1 MNEPDPDYWHLQNRK
16 IFQPVFRK
24 KPNKIDSESSK
35 VMNNELPETKV
46 KELLDHAFENTKS
59 SEKNSEFHK
68 NNSHQNDIRH
78 SIPPTTPLNPII
90 SAKVSGVDSQPKKK
104 RKKNPKKEVVKKPIK
119 KKKKKTSIF
128 DNY

>member
-1 MNEPDPDYWHLQNRK
+1 MYERTRSRLYGSGKHLQNRK

-68 NNSHQNDIRH
+68 N
-78 SIPPTTPLNPII
+78 
-90 SAKVSGVDSQPKKK
+90 VC
-104 RKKNPKKEVVKKPIK
+104 
-119 KKKKKTSIF
+119 
-128 DNY
+128 